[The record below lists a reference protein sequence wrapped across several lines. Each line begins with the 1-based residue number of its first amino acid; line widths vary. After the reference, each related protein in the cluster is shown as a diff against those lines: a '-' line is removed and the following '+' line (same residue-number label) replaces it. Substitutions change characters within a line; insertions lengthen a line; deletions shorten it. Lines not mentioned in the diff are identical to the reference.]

1 MPGETTPDRADG
13 ESWDRESRYAAERD
27 NIDRDM
33 ANGCGYGCVTL
44 VVAAL
49 LYLLWELIK

>member
-13 ESWDRESRYAAERD
+13 ESWDAESRYAAERD
-27 NIDRDM
+27 DVERDR
-33 ANGCGYGCVTL
+33 ANGCGYGCAAL

-49 LYLLWELIK
+49 LYLGWELIK